1 MKRKFVIVN
10 LMLIVVVLFSMLL
23 QSLHSF
29 EHLVKLFSEK
39 ECHHHYSQKTEINHQ
54 HHPFDHCFVCEFTY
68 GSYVLTAF
76 FSLKNRIIVTLSQ
89 QYSFVYKLTSPFFKG
104 SLFALRAPPEF
115 KLF

>member
-10 LMLIVVVLFSMLL
+10 ISLMVVVLFSMLL
-23 QSLHSF
+23 QSVHSY

-54 HHPFDHCFVCEFTY
+54 HHPFDHCFVCEFTF
-68 GSYVLTAF
+68 GSYVSTSF
-76 FSLKNRIIVTLSQ
+76 FSLKERITITISQ
-89 QYSFVYKLTSPFFKG
+89 HYSFLYKLTSQFFKG

-115 KLF
+115 KIY